1 MIKPVVTLVAI
12 ADGATARFY
21 RNAGPGAG
29 LAPLPDLSMSVD
41 IPKGSDIM
49 ADDRG
54 RAFASVGSG
63 RSAVEPKSDPR
74 ELVEIDFLRSF
85 AARLE
90 DLRRENAFDRLV
102 IAAAPRALGEI
113 RKVLSAGVAEK
124 LVATLD
130 KDLTK
135 TPGHE
140 LPKHFEDVFAV

>member
-1 MIKPVVTLVAI
+1 MIKPVVTFVVVAD
-12 ADGATARFY
+12 AALARFY
-21 RNAGPGAG
+21 RNAGPDSG
-29 LAPLPDLSMSVD
+29 LSPLPALSMSVD

-54 RAFASVGSG
+54 RAFASVGSA

-74 ELVEIDFLRSF
+74 GLVELDFLRTL

-90 DLRRENAFDRLV
+90 ELRRENSFDRLV
-102 IAAAPRALGEI
+102 IAAAPKALGEL
-113 RKVLSAGVAEK
+113 RKLLTAGVAGK
-124 LVATLD
+124 LTATLD

-140 LPKHFEDVFAV
+140 LPKHFGEVFPV